1 MRRYT
6 FASSSGPTLGV
17 EIELNLVDAQTL
29 ALRSGVTPILEN
41 LPPELQGSV
50 KPELFQCYLEI
61 NTAICRDVAEVER
74 DLTAKIKVVEQV
86 ARNQGML
93 LYWGGAHPFSRWQDQ
108 EVTPDERYL
117 GLVDLLQETARRLVT
132 YGLHV
137 HVGLDSGDKAI
148 MMCDRILPHL
158 PMLLAL
164 SVNSPFW
171 QGRNT
176 GLHSHRIKIMETL
189 PTSGLPPLMRN
200 WSEYTWLLNHMI
212 ETGFIKTVREIWW
225 DVRPHHNFGT
235 IEVRICDMPPS
246 LHHVLGLTALVQCLV
261 HDLSEEI
268 DRGTYQLRLSPLPDP
283 PEQMARLPIRNGG
296 QPRRPAVVRIHSGPH
311 RSFTACS
318 IGSSTAP
325 GAGLLESAGNRPRT
339 GRPADRLGP
348 PARGLP
354 ADGGPRGG
362 HQANAQAEP
371 SCRQSHR
378 GLMRG
383 TMKSGMHAI
392 ASHFLLPAF
401 TFETL
406 AFLQWDS
413 NRR

>member
-1 MRRYT
+1 MSPYT
-6 FASSSGPTLGV
+6 FASSLGPTLGV
-17 EIELNLVDAQTL
+17 ELELNLVDAQTL
-29 ALRSGVTPILEN
+29 ALRSGVVPILES
-41 LPPELQGSV
+41 LPPELHGSV

-74 DLTAKIKVVEQV
+74 DLTAKIKVVEQL
-86 ARNQGML
+86 ARNQGMR
-93 LYWGGAHPFSRWQDQ
+93 LYWGGTHPFSRWQDQ

-132 YGLHV
+132 FGLHV
-137 HVGLDSGDKAI
+137 HVGLDSGDMAI
-148 MMCDRILPHL
+148 MICDRILPHL

-212 ETGFIKTVREIWW
+212 QTGFIKTVREIWW

-246 LHHVLGLTALVQCLV
+246 LHHVLGLTALIQCLV

-268 DRGTYQLRLSPLPDP
+268 DRGTYQNNCHPFLIRQNKWRACRYGMEASLVDPETFQSIPVRKVVHRLLDRLQDRALELGCSSQLAIVRELADRPTGSVLQLEAYRQTGDLAEVIRRMLRLSHL
-283 PEQMARLPIRNGG
+283 
-296 QPRRPAVVRIHSGPH
+296 
-311 RSFTACS
+311 
-318 IGSSTAP
+318 
-325 GAGLLESAGNRPRT
+325 
-339 GRPADRLGP
+339 ADNP
-348 PARGLP
+348 VA
-354 ADGGPRGG
+354 
-362 HQANAQAEP
+362 
-371 SCRQSHR
+371 
-378 GLMRG
+378 
-383 TMKSGMHAI
+383 T
-392 ASHFLLPAF
+392 
-401 TFETL
+401 
-406 AFLQWDS
+406 
-413 NRR
+413 

>member
-1 MRRYT
+1 MSPYT
-6 FASSSGPTLGV
+6 FASSLGPTLGV
-17 EIELNLVDAQTL
+17 ELELNLVDAQTL
-29 ALRSGVTPILEN
+29 ALRSGVVPILES
-41 LPPELQGSV
+41 LPPELHGSV

-74 DLTAKIKVVEQV
+74 DLTAKIKVVEQL
-86 ARNQGML
+86 ARNQGMR
-93 LYWGGAHPFSRWQDQ
+93 LYWGGTHPFSRWQDQ

-132 YGLHV
+132 FGLHV
-137 HVGLDSGDKAI
+137 HVGLDSGDMAI
-148 MMCDRILPHL
+148 MICDRILPHL

-212 ETGFIKTVREIWW
+212 QTGFIKTVREIWW

-246 LHHVLGLTALVQCLV
+246 LHHVLGLTALIQCLV

-268 DRGTYQLRLSPLPDP
+268 DRGTYQNNCHPFLIRQNKWRACRYGMEARLVDPQTFQSIPVRKVVHRLLDRLEDRALELGCSSQLEIVRELADRQTGSVLQLEAYRQTGDLAEVIRRMLRLSHL
-283 PEQMARLPIRNGG
+283 
-296 QPRRPAVVRIHSGPH
+296 
-311 RSFTACS
+311 
-318 IGSSTAP
+318 
-325 GAGLLESAGNRPRT
+325 
-339 GRPADRLGP
+339 ADNP
-348 PARGLP
+348 VA
-354 ADGGPRGG
+354 
-362 HQANAQAEP
+362 
-371 SCRQSHR
+371 
-378 GLMRG
+378 
-383 TMKSGMHAI
+383 T
-392 ASHFLLPAF
+392 
-401 TFETL
+401 
-406 AFLQWDS
+406 
-413 NRR
+413 

>member
-1 MRRYT
+1 MNPYT
-6 FASSSGPTLGV
+6 FVPSPGPTLGV
-17 EIELNLVDAQTL
+17 EIELNLVDEQTL
-29 ALRSGVTPILEN
+29 ALRSGVATILES
-41 LPPELQGSV
+41 LPPDLLGSV

-61 NTAICRDVAEVER
+61 NTAICQNVAEVGR
-74 DLTAKIKVVEQV
+74 DLAAKIQVVERV
-86 ARNQGML
+86 AQSHGMR
-93 LYWGGAHPFSRWQDQ
+93 LYWGGTHPFSRWQDQ
-108 EVTPDERYL
+108 EVTLNERYL

-132 YGLHV
+132 FGLHV

-148 MMCDRILPHL
+148 MVCDRILPHL

-200 WSEYTWLLNHMI
+200 WSEYTWLLNQMI

-268 DRGTYQLRLSPLPDP
+268 DRGTYQYNCHPFLIRQNKWRACRYGMEASLVDPQSFESIPVRKVVHRLLDRLESR
-283 PEQMARLPIRNGG
+283 ARSWAAR
-296 QPRRPAVVRIHSGPH
+296 
-311 RSFTACS
+311 
-318 IGSSTAP
+318 GSSDS
-325 GAGLLESAGNRPRT
+325 SANWLI
-339 GRPADRLGP
+339 GRPAQFFRSRAIWRQATS
-348 PARGLP
+348 ARSFGECSRSASLMASLARCESKSHASVNACQGFTVSSFGLHIR
-354 ADGGPRGG
+354 DIGFSTMNFSTPR
-362 HQANAQAEP
+362 
-371 SCRQSHR
+371 
-378 GLMRG
+378 
-383 TMKSGMHAI
+383 
-392 ASHFLLPAF
+392 
-401 TFETL
+401 
-406 AFLQWDS
+406 
-413 NRR
+413 